1 MPKIIDNHWNGLSFN
16 DLISLAQTHG
26 TPLYLYDVTA
36 VNKRITDIQ
45 EHLNNQVKVYY
56 AVKANPN
63 LELLRSIQG
72 VADGFDI
79 SSGGELNQL
88 SLLDVE
94 PQSISFA
101 GPAKTESELHAA
113 IEHRVGFISV
123 ESLVELNRIIRICES
138 NKLTANIGLRI
149 NPLLMNRKFGL
160 KMGGKPIQFGVD
172 EEELTAIYK
181 LIIEKKDYLEFRGV
195 HVYAGSQCF
204 DSAGIVDG
212 VKNTLRIVAQLELD
226 SGLFCRKI
234 NLGGGFGVSHGKES
248 EQLDLQELATTLN
261 PVLEH
266 FIADTEEKR
275 EIILELGRYLTADA
289 GIYITQ
295 IVSNKNSR
303 GKSFYIVDGGLNHHL
318 SAAGTFGT
326 PLRSN
331 FPARNLTRPDAH
343 RVKCSIAGPSCNPTD
358 LLGIDIDLEA
368 AEIDDFICVFKSGSY
383 GFTASPL
390 LFLGRDTPVELV
402 RRDNEIV
409 VGRKRYSMTDFN

>member
-1 MPKIIDNHWNGLSFN
+1 MPKLSHNNWNGIGFDELITLSK
-16 DLISLAQTHG
+16 THG
-26 TPLYLYDVTA
+26 TPLYLYDATA
-36 VNKRITDIQ
+36 VNQKITDIQ
-45 EHLNNQVKVYY
+45 ENLNYQVKVYY

-79 SSGGELNQL
+79 SSGGELTQL

-94 PQSISFA
+94 PLTISFA
-101 GPAKTESELHAA
+101 GPAKTESELHTA
-113 IEHRVGFISV
+113 IKYGVGFISV
-123 ESLVELNRIIRICES
+123 ESLVELKRIIRICEH

-160 KMGGKPIQFGVD
+160 KMGGKPVQFGID

-181 LIIEKKDYLEFRGV
+181 LIIEKKEYLEFRGV

-204 DSAGIVDG
+204 DSEGIVDG
-212 VKNTLRIVAQLELD
+212 VSNTLRIVTQLELD

-248 EQLDLQELATTLN
+248 DQLDLQELAATLN
-261 PVLEH
+261 PVLGR
-266 FIADTEEKR
+266 FISDSEEKR
-275 EIILELGRYLTADA
+275 EIIFELGRYLTADA

-295 IVSNKNSR
+295 IVSNKDSR

-331 FPARNLTRPDAH
+331 FPVRNLTRPDAPC
-343 RVKCSIAGPSCNPTD
+343 VKCSIAGPSCNPTD

-368 AEIDDFICVFKSGSY
+368 ADIDDFICVFKSGSY

-390 LFLGRDTPVELV
+390 LFLGRDTPLELV
-402 RRDNEIV
+402 RHDNEIV
-409 VGRKRYSMTDFN
+409 VGRRRFSMTDFN